1 MPDQQKRETPTKSRR
16 PITSTNTSKPARKF
30 VQQNKCPDTKPHH
43 HHTGSNKAQHQ
54 TKLALTIGTLLSSQR
69 TDAHCCWSS
78 RPPAGQPDLH
88 YPRIWASTN
97 RLDLRVPVLVT
108 KRKLRPLRFAEGDR
122 RVVGPAAVQCCRM
135 RSPAALCGSH
145 QGLGK
150 ATYRRAPRQIRWS
163 EPFSERSAAPARR
176 QRSAGE
182 AVLSAFLDGW
192 RRTRSDVGRP
202 RGGEHYHLRHRR
214 GFVARTAGANFTM
227 LTPWERCPC
236 CSSGSARPA

>member
-1 MPDQQKRETPTKSRR
+1 LNAYNHAHHQSSMPDQQKRETPTKSRR

-97 RLDLRVPVLVT
+97 RLDLRAPVLVT

-122 RVVGPAAVQCCRM
+122 RVVDPWPSSPVRM
-135 RSPAALCGSH
+135 RSPVVLCGSH

-150 ATYRRAPRQIRWS
+150 GTYRSAPRQIRWS
-163 EPFSERSAAPARR
+163 AGSFASSRPELREPLTARAPADRR
-176 QRSAGE
+176 PA
-182 AVLSAFLDGW
+182 AD
-192 RRTRSDVGRP
+192 T
-202 RGGEHYHLRHRR
+202 HRR
-214 GFVARTAGANFTM
+214 RADPKRG
-227 LTPWERCPC
+227 
-236 CSSGSARPA
+236 